1 MRKAF
6 KYKLNPTK
14 GQVQVLDTWLHLC
27 RNLYN
32 CALEQ
37 RIFAYQRRGV
47 SVSVYE
53 QLKSLPALKE
63 VLPQYSDIHAHV
75 LQDVVQRLDRTYKAF
90 FARVKRGA
98 VAGFPRFKG
107 RDRYDSFCYKEYK
120 QNVAAS
126 AKHVYLPKI
135 GNVRI
140 RLSRAVEGSINTATV
155 KREADGWYVIFSC
168 EVEATLKPVT
178 GKSIGLDVGLQHFF
192 VTSDGYHAPNKRY
205 FSKAQKALAK
215 AQRRLARK
223 KRGSKNREEAKIQV
237 ARLHQKVARQRLDYQ
252 HFQAQ
257 KLVKRYD
264 AIAVEDLNV
273 KGLARSILAKGIHDV
288 AWGQFISILSSKAEE
303 AGRRVIK
310 VSPNYTSQICSG
322 CGTVKKKSL
331 AERTHKCPCGC
342 EMPRDLASAIVIAG
356 RADLLGDNV
365 AVFNAS
371 VA

>member
-14 GQVQVLDTWLHLC
+14 AQTQVLDSWLNLC

-37 RIFAYQRRGV
+37 RIFAYQRRAV

-53 QLKSLPALKE
+53 QLKSLPELKE
-63 VLPQYSDIHAHV
+63 VLPQYADIHAHV
-75 LQDVVQRLDRTYKAF
+75 LQDVLQRLDRTYKAF
-90 FARVKRGA
+90 FTRVKRGA

-107 RDRYDSFCYKEYK
+107 KDRCDSFCYKEYK
-120 QNVAAS
+120 AIVS
-126 AKHVYLPKI
+126 PDAKHVYLPKI
-135 GNVRI
+135 GNIRL
-140 RLSRAVEGSINTATV
+140 RLSRPVEGNVKTATV

-168 EVEATLKPVT
+168 EVQASLKTPT
-178 GKSIGLDVGLQHFF
+178 GQNVGLDVGLQHFF
-192 VTSDGYHAPNKRY
+192 VTSDGYHAPNKQY
-205 FSKAQKALAK
+205 FNKAQKALAK
-215 AQRRLARK
+215 AQRRLARR
-223 KRGSKNREEAKIQV
+223 KRGSKNREDAKVQV
-237 ARLHQKVARQRLDYQ
+237 AKRHQKVARQRRDYQ

-257 KLVKRYD
+257 KLVKKYD
-264 AIAVEDLNV
+264 ALAVEDLNV
-273 KGLARSILAKGIHDV
+273 KGLARSILAKSVHDV

-303 AGRRVIK
+303 AGRQVIK
-310 VSPNYTSQICSG
+310 VSPNYTSQMCPS

-331 AERTHKCPCGC
+331 AERTHRCPCGC
-342 EMPRDLASAIVIAG
+342 VMPRDLASAIVIAG

-365 AVFNAS
+365 AAVSAS